1 MIAEDKRWLQVRDDY
16 YHYLKEQGLRKLHGN
31 EHEGYFE
38 NRGAII
44 NRLPWEHNVDR
55 FVGREACRFIE
66 NYGGEGK
73 FAMMVRLSRT
83 ALPL

>member
-16 YHYLKEQGLRKLHGN
+16 YHYLKEHGLRKLHGN
-31 EHEGYFE
+31 EHEGYLE

-55 FVGREACRFIE
+55 FMGREHAYSLRI
-66 NYGGEGK
+66 
-73 FAMMVRLSRT
+73 T
-83 ALPL
+83 AATAPLPRWSAHPRMC